1 MNLKQFKDAAQTLV
15 VSDKGQLAMDGF
27 DGQIDAQSS
36 TTAKR
41 PVSKRKLAL
50 SLSDFLKK
58 QRSLLALRRQG
69 DGKQTQP

>member
-1 MNLKQFKDAAQTLV
+1 MNLKQFKDAAQALV
-15 VSDKGQLAMDGF
+15 VSDKGQLAMDGINGQF
-27 DGQIDAQSS
+27 DAPSS

-41 PVSKRKLAL
+41 PLSKRKLAV

-69 DGKQTQP
+69 DGKQA